1 MKSFGVPVA
10 LILLSMKIF
19 RMLVISYK
27 GIKMEPPRV
36 VPKKVKE
43 WTTDQPE
50 AEVLPTLPFRVALLG
65 PSGSGKTQLIQSML
79 CEFYRRRGRS
89 VFARI

>member
-1 MKSFGVPVA
+1 MKSLGVPVE
-10 LILLSMKIF
+10 LMRLSRKIF
-19 RMLVISYK
+19 LMLAISYK

-43 WTTDQPE
+43 WTTEQPE

-65 PSGSGKTQLIQSML
+65 PS
-79 CEFYRRRGRS
+79 EA
-89 VFARI
+89 ARPS